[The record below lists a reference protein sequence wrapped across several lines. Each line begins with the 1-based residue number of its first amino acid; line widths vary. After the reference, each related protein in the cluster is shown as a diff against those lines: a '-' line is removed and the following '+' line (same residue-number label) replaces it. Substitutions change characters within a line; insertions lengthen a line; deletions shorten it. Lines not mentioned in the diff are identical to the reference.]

1 MQQAQVKYEDEVRLR
16 IDFEIKI
23 NKLHNLNMSL
33 GNHKSTLDDNIK
45 DLQEELSRS
54 KSRIEDQDKEIIDLK
69 LLN

>member
-33 GNHKSTLDDNIK
+33 SNHNSTLDDNIK
-45 DLQEELSRS
+45 DLQEELSR
-54 KSRIEDQDKEIIDLK
+54 
-69 LLN
+69 

>member
-33 GNHKSTLDDNIK
+33 SNHKSTLDDNIK

-54 KSRIEDQDKEIIDLK
+54 KTKR
-69 LLN
+69 